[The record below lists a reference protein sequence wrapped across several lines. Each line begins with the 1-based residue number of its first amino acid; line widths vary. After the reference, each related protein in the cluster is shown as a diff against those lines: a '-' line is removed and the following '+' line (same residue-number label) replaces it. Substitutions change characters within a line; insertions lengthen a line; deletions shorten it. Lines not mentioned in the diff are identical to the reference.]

1 MTKLLEVNNLTGGYG
16 SIQILNGI
24 NLYVDRGEFVT
35 IIGPNGCGKSTFIK
49 IIFGMANRY
58 EGKVRYKNRDITG

>member
-1 MTKLLEVNNLTGGYG
+1 MTKVLEVTNLTGGYG
-16 SIQILNGI
+16 AIQILNGI
-24 NLYVDRGEFVT
+24 DLYVDHGEFVT

-58 EGKVRYKNRDITG
+58 EGK